1 MITVSLVDIVWILCC
16 DTLFYI
22 VDIVLNIDY
31 SVVTVVI
38 VIVQPYLEGGTL
50 GSRIGKL
57 SSSFSF
63 RGFKSAPTLT
73 INNRLINEW
82 EQTHNIQNLF
92 YYRDVINQ

>member
-31 SVVTVVI
+31 SVVNVVI

-50 GSRIGKL
+50 GHG
-57 SSSFSF
+57 
-63 RGFKSAPTLT
+63 
-73 INNRLINEW
+73 
-82 EQTHNIQNLF
+82 
-92 YYRDVINQ
+92 

>member
-1 MITVSLVDIVWILCC
+1 MITVSLVDIVWMLCC

-31 SVVTVVI
+31 TVVTVVI
-38 VIVQPYLEGGTL
+38 AIVQSYLEGGTL

-63 RGFKSAPTLT
+63 RGFESAPTLT
-73 INNRLINEW
+73 TDNRLITE
-82 EQTHNIQNLF
+82 
-92 YYRDVINQ
+92 